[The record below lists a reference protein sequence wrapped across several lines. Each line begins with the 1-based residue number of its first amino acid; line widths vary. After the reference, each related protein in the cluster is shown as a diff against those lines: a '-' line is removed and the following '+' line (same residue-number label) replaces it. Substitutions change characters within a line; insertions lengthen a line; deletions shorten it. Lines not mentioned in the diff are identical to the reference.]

1 MWRNF
6 DENMMYAMDHKKSI
20 LTHMVEIK
28 NQLDRGELSEPDLVN
43 REDTL
48 VIFTHSSMIEGRVIL
63 FQNNETNTFLE
74 YGLEALEEE
83 IEQLPDDMN
92 ALNIAA
98 PIHIIDAQITPLSN
112 PEILTVLSE
121 MVLYSD

>member
-1 MWRNF
+1 
-6 DENMMYAMDHKKSI
+6 MDHKKSI